1 MTRKQTRVG
10 VIGSGAWGTALAV
23 LANRAGSKTTLWTR
37 NQTVFDSIEDNREN
51 EAYLPDVFIDPAITT
66 TMQLQDIVKCD
77 MIILCVPSQS
87 LRTMCISLS
96 DMLDAS
102 VPLIL
107 ACKGIERGSLALMS
121 EVVNAI
127 LPSNPVAII
136 SGPNFAGEAAQGLP
150 TATTLACTDTV
161 LGEQISYAIGG
172 RMFRPYQTDDL
183 VGVQIGG
190 AVKNVVAI
198 ACGIAAGKG
207 FGENA
212 RAALIT
218 RGIAEISRLA
228 KVKGGR
234 MNTLMG
240 LSGMGDLML
249 TCSSMQSRNMSLGY
263 ALGQGKTIDEALPGR
278 MHGLTE
284 GVSTADSV
292 NEMAMKLGVSMP
304 ISVVVHDIMR
314 GAISVDDGITE
325 LLGRPFST
333 EECAA

>member
-23 LANRAGSKTTLWTR
+23 LANRAGSKTTLGTR
-37 NQTVFDSIEDNREN
+37 NETVRQNIEDNREN
-51 EAYLPDVFIDPAITT
+51 DAYLPDIFIDPAIVVTT
-66 TMQLQDIVKCD
+66 QLEDIVKCD

-87 LRTMCISLS
+87 LRTMCIALS
-96 DMLDAS
+96 DILETT

-127 LPSNPVAII
+127 LPANPVAVI
-136 SGPNFAGEAAQGLP
+136 SGPNFAGEAAKGLP
-150 TATTLACTDTV
+150 TATTLACADAV

-172 RMFRPYQTDDL
+172 RMFRPYLTDDL

-190 AVKNVVAI
+190 AVKNVIAI
-198 ACGIAAGKG
+198 ACGISEGKG
-207 FGENA
+207 FGDNA

-218 RGIAEISRLA
+218 RGIAEIARLA
-228 KVKGGR
+228 QVKGGR
-234 MNTLMG
+234 MSTLMG

-249 TCSSMQSRNMSLGY
+249 TCSSLQSRNMSLGY
-263 ALGQGKTIDEALPGR
+263 ALGQGKTVEDALPGR

-292 NEMAMKLGVSMP
+292 HEMAMKLGVSMP

-314 GAISVDDGITE
+314 GAISVNDGITE
-325 LLGRPFST
+325 LLGRPFSS